1 MWLWGTFLVV
11 ISCKRLP
18 MNNYQGNV
26 FLRQCLY
33 WLILLSSIIPIFQAI
48 IIISL
53 IMTNTMTCAMKREV
67 WTWYLPSHLVPAK
80 ILCSRCE
87 PCTNINETDDNRLK
101 CVCVSNVT
109 FPQSAYCHPCYDH
122 YSFHH
127 YSQLI
132 KRFTL
137 ENY

>member
-1 MWLWGTFLVV
+1 
-11 ISCKRLP
+11 
-18 MNNYQGNV
+18 
-26 FLRQCLY
+26 
-33 WLILLSSIIPIFQAI
+33 
-48 IIISL
+48 
-53 IMTNTMTCAMKREV
+53 MTRAMKREV

-87 PCTNINETDDNRLK
+87 PCTNINATDDNRLK

-132 KRFTL
+132 KRFIKKNSIVSVYQLNLYKDLVTTRIASL
-137 ENY
+137 GHCFRTT